1 MNGLMDFN
9 SYIIDH
15 FSIVRNIFSIENV
28 GMLIIPKTY
37 RSLIIL
43 NDILLF
49 LFTFVG
55 GLLKY
60 YFVSNLYIEFV

>member
-28 GMLIIPKTY
+28 GMLII
-37 RSLIIL
+37 L

-49 LFTFVG
+49 LLTFVG

-60 YFVSNLYIEFV
+60 YFVSNLYIEFD

>member
-28 GMLIIPKTY
+28 GMLII
-37 RSLIIL
+37 L

-55 GLLKY
+55 GLLEY
-60 YFVSNLYIEFV
+60 YFVSTRTFYLNR

>member
-28 GMLIIPKTY
+28 GMLII
-37 RSLIIL
+37 L

-60 YFVSNLYIEFV
+60 YFVSNLYIEFD

>member
-28 GMLIIPKTY
+28 GMLII
-37 RSLIIL
+37 L

-49 LFTFVG
+49 LFTFVV

-60 YFVSNLYIEFV
+60 YFVSNLYIEFD

>member
-1 MNGLMDFN
+1 MDFN

-28 GMLIIPKTY
+28 GMLII
-37 RSLIIL
+37 L

-49 LFTFVG
+49 LLTFVG

-60 YFVSNLYIEFV
+60 YFVSNLYIEFN

>member
-1 MNGLMDFN
+1 MNGLIDFN

-28 GMLIIPKTY
+28 GMI
-37 RSLIIL
+37 IIL
-43 NDILLF
+43 TDILLF

-55 GLLKY
+55 GLLEY
-60 YFVSNLYIEFV
+60 YFVSNLYIEFD

>member
-28 GMLIIPKTY
+28 GMLII
-37 RSLIIL
+37 L

-55 GLLKY
+55 GLLEY
-60 YFVSNLYIEFV
+60 YFVSNLYIEFD

>member
-28 GMLIIPKTY
+28 GMLII
-37 RSLIIL
+37 L

-60 YFVSNLYIEFV
+60 YFLSNLYIEFD

>member
-9 SYIIDH
+9 FYIIDH

-28 GMLIIPKTY
+28 GMLII
-37 RSLIIL
+37 L
-43 NDILLF
+43 DDVLLF

-55 GLLKY
+55 GLLEY
-60 YFVSNLYIEFV
+60 YFVSNLYIEFD